1 MEFICNTIDDTKS
14 LAAALGA
21 SLKGGE
27 VLAFHSDLGGGKTTF
42 VKGLAVGM
50 GVTGVVQSP
59 TFTLSQIH
67 PGHNGLELHH
77 YDFYRLSDAGVMAAE
92 LAESLAQPG
101 TIVAVEWG
109 DIVHDVLPADCTQ
122 VTLKVSE
129 ADESRTVTIA
139 IPQKFGYITE
149 ALNNYQ
155 QNKTKE

>member
-1 MEFICNTIDDTKS
+1 MEFTCNTIDDTKS

-27 VLAFHSDLGGGKTTF
+27 VLAFHSDLGGGKTSF

-101 TIVAVEWG
+101 TVVAVEWG
-109 DIVHDVLPADCTQ
+109 DIVHDVLPTDCIQ
-122 VTLKVSE
+122 VTLKVHE
-129 ADESRTVTIA
+129 ADESRAVTITV
-139 IPQKFGYITE
+139 PEKFDYVTR
-149 ALNNYQ
+149 ALKNYQ
-155 QNKTKE
+155 QHRAEG